1 MRCAQVKI
9 VKRKCVE
16 RRKYSTFNVRN
27 AFHIVLLFSLSWI
40 RYDFFYYKEH
50 LFLVSELLRE
60 NLYEFGKFVR
70 ESGDAPYFTL
80 SNLKKIGR
88 SILEALDFVHNLG
101 LIHCDVKV
109 WACSL
114 FLPCILL
121 LRYYFLN
128 EPNFP
133 CKSRFSVSPNFA
145 LIALR
150 WHCSHFSVWCAFFFF
165 FFF

>member
-1 MRCAQVKI
+1 M
-9 VKRKCVE
+9 
-16 RRKYSTFNVRN
+16 
-27 AFHIVLLFSLSWI
+27 LLFSLFWI

-109 WACSL
+109 VACSAYAHIKSHLLVVGVL
-114 FLPCILL
+114 FFSTSMSFPTLYFIAPLLFPERTQLP
-121 LRYYFLN
+121 
-128 EPNFP
+128 
-133 CKSRFSVSPNFA
+133 V
-145 LIALR
+145 
-150 WHCSHFSVWCAFFFF
+150 
-165 FFF
+165 